1 MQWWW
6 NARRRLQRKSAL
18 GLCAVSNAFFDCIL
32 NEDYHANHYLYERR
46 MHTTKRSLMQ
56 VVISQPERL
65 RLLAALLEVTQLRTR
80 VSDLSE
86 FELCAIELRELR
98 AALAAC
104 FQALARASGLR
115 ESLDWLSSAIAQFE
129 GIVEHVLKVSARD
142 PMVYALFLAAL
153 QNVRA
158 LLADGMEFA

>member
-1 MQWWW
+1 MQWWSL
-6 NARRRLQRKSAL
+6 RRRRQRNIAL
-18 GLCAVSNAFFDCIL
+18 SLCAVSNAFFDCIL
-32 NEDYHANHYLYERR
+32 SEDYHSNHYLYEKH

-56 VVISQPERL
+56 AVISQPEHL
-65 RLLAALLEVTQLRTR
+65 RLLATLLEVTQLRTR

-86 FELCAIELRELR
+86 FELCALELRELR

-104 FQALARASGLR
+104 FNALASSSGLR
-115 ESLDWLSSAIAQFE
+115 EGLEWLGAAIRQFE
-129 GIVEHVLKVSARD
+129 GMLDHVLKVSARD

-153 QNVRA
+153 QNVQV